1 MNGTS
6 GFQEVRSS
14 TSRSPIGSC
23 TSNGIDSD
31 QVPGTF
37 SVLTIS
43 PRHQRKAGKGCQ
55 AVFMPR
61 IPFLCQYWRKQG
73 RANFSVTRRENR

>member
-1 MNGTS
+1 MAHQASKKCG
-6 GFQEVRSS
+6 
-14 TSRSPIGSC
+14 PLLPDHHHIGPC
-23 TSNGIDSD
+23 TSNGIDSE
-31 QVPGTF
+31 QGRAP
-37 SVLTIS
+37 SPPLTIS
-43 PRHQRKAGKGCQ
+43 PRHQRKARKGCQ